1 MPLLRTG
8 KTTKENFMQRQRWVV
23 GLLIVIG
30 AVMMSGCAWMF
41 SLFAK
46 APMDVLYYPA
56 EAEENPQ
63 RNLFVFMRGIGG
75 SNSSFEEEGLVD
87 DVRALKLPF
96 DMAAPNAHLGY
107 YTGRTLIV
115 RLKADVI
122 DPARRQGKDQVWLV
136 GFSMGGLGSLLYLRE
151 QPQDIDGICLV
162 APFLGDEPIIEE
174 IRAAGGVRT
183 WSPGDYDPDEDY
195 QRLLWHWIKDNVRGN
210 TPVPI
215 FLGCGTEDEF
225 APANALLAELLPEG
239 HVVNIPGGH
248 DYPTFKAL
256 WDRFLESRIYMP

>member
-1 MPLLRTG
+1 
-8 KTTKENFMQRQRWVV
+8 MQRQKWIL
-23 GLLIVIG
+23 GLVIIG
-30 AVMMSGCAWMF
+30 CMVMVSGCAWMF

-46 APMDVLYYPA
+46 TPMDVLYYPA
-56 EAEENPQ
+56 DPEGAPQ

-87 DVRALKLPF
+87 DVRALNLPF

-107 YTGRTLIV
+107 YTGRSLIV

-122 DPARRQGKDQVWLV
+122 DPARRQGKDNIWLV

-162 APFLGDEPIIEE
+162 APFLGDAPIIDE
-174 IRAAGGVRT
+174 IRAAGGVRS
-183 WSPGDYDPDEDY
+183 WSPGDYDPDDDY
-195 QRLLWHWIKDNVRGN
+195 QRLLWHWIKDNVHGDA
-210 TPVPI
+210 PVPI
-215 FLGCGTEDEF
+215 FLGYGTEDEF
-225 APANALLAELLPEG
+225 AQANALLAELLPED
-239 HVVNIPGGH
+239 HVVAIPGGH

-256 WDRFLESRIYMP
+256 WDRFLESRIYLP